1 MHVITHSHLDAG
13 WVYDVD
19 KCYDVT
25 KHIFS
30 SVLEELLKDPQ
41 RTYTV
46 GDLYYFER
54 WFKSELNE
62 QNKQHVRDLVRKG
75 QIEVLHGGGVSP
87 DEATCDAD
95 DIIDNMI
102 LSREWIKK
110 EFDMDPPNIAWQLDI
125 FGHGAGHA
133 QLITELGIEMMVF
146 ARMP

>member
-19 KCYDVT
+19 RCYDVS
-25 KHIFS
+25 KVIFT

-62 QNKQHVRDLVRKG
+62 
-75 QIEVLHGGGVSP
+75 
-87 DEATCDAD
+87 
-95 DIIDNMI
+95 
-102 LSREWIKK
+102 
-110 EFDMDPPNIAWQLDI
+110 
-125 FGHGAGHA
+125 
-133 QLITELGIEMMVF
+133 
-146 ARMP
+146 